1 MNSPLSSEEI
11 LSLYANGELV
21 AAIGQYHHEDGEQ
34 ALFTERC
41 VSLHNNGSI
50 DLTSVVAQPEF
61 AQLETQPF
69 FIAQSFF
76 WLF

>member
-41 VSLHNNGSI
+41 VREGLNNSPVLGDNSAPR
-50 DLTSVVAQPEF
+50 LGR
-61 AQLETQPF
+61 
-69 FIAQSFF
+69 
-76 WLF
+76 